1 MTATPV
7 HILHVFSS
15 FGIGGL
21 ETRMAGILNHL
32 GQAYRHSLIALDGN
46 MASRER
52 LSGNLAIEVVSDC
65 RSNPNPLKQI
75 VIARNILNKLRPDLL
90 ATYNWG
96 AVDWAMANRLRPVC
110 RHIHM
115 EGGFGIEEAEHQL
128 RRRVLYRRI
137 ALSRTRQVVVPS
149 YQLRDIALN
158 TWKLA
163 PDRVRHIPN
172 GVDCE
177 RFRPSA
183 DTGSSTGGPRGERP
197 IVIGTVAALRP
208 EKNLALLIRTVAAA
222 SKHHDVRL
230 MIVGD
235 GPELGKL
242 TALADRLRVSD
253 ITTFAGQTE
262 AVEDFLATFDIF
274 ALSSHT
280 EQMPSSVLQAMAA
293 AKPVAAWKVGDLE
306 HILAPANRSLL
317 PASGDQQG
325 FTEVVERLLSDAEL
339 RRRLGVE
346 NRAFVEINFPLE
358 TMLAAFEE
366 VFRDALRAQG

>member
-1 MTATPV
+1 
-7 HILHVFSS
+7 
-15 FGIGGL
+15 
-21 ETRMAGILNHL
+21 MAGILNHL
-32 GQAYRHSLIALDGN
+32 GQAYRHTLIALDGN
-46 MASRER
+46 VASGDR
-52 LSGNLAIEVVSDC
+52 LSKDLRIEILSNC
-65 RSNPNPLKQI
+65 RSSRNPLKQI
-75 VIARNILNKLRPDLL
+75 AIARRMLIKLRPDLL

-96 AVDWAMANRLRPVC
+96 AVDWAMANRLWPIC
-110 RHIHM
+110 PHIHM
-115 EGGFGIEEAEHQL
+115 EGGFGIEEAESQL
-128 RRRVLYRRI
+128 MRRVLYRRI
-137 ALSRTRQVVVPS
+137 ALSKTRRVVVPS
-149 YQLRDIALN
+149 HQLHEIALK
-158 TWKLA
+158 TWKLD
-163 PDRVRHIPN
+163 PDQVRHIPN

-183 DTGSSTGGPRGERP
+183 DAGSSTGGAQGERP

-208 EKNLALLIRTVAAA
+208 EKNLALLIRAVAAA
-222 SKHHDVRL
+222 SKHHDVSL

-253 ITTFAGQTE
+253 ITTFLGQTE
-262 AVEDFLATFDIF
+262 TVDEFLASFDIF

-306 HILAPANRSLL
+306 QILAPANRSLL

-325 FTEVVERLLSDAEL
+325 FTEVMERLLSDAEL

-346 NRAFVEINFPLE
+346 NRTFVEINFPLE

>member
-1 MTATPV
+1 MTATPG

-32 GQAYRHSLIALDGN
+32 GQAYRHTLIALDGN
-46 MASRER
+46 MASRGR
-52 LSGNLAIEVVSDC
+52 LSGNLGIEVLSDC
-65 RSNPNPLKQI
+65 RSSRNPLKQI
-75 VIARNILNKLRPDLL
+75 ATARSVLNRLRPDLL

-96 AVDWAMANRLRPVC
+96 AVDWAMANRLWPVC

-128 RRRVLYRRI
+128 RRRILYRRI

-149 YQLRDIALN
+149 HHLRDIALK

-183 DTGSSTGGPRGERP
+183 DAGSSTGGSRGARP

-208 EKNLALLIRTVAAA
+208 EKNLALLIRAVAAA

-230 MIVGD
+230 VIVGD

-242 TALADRLRVSD
+242 TALADGLRVSG
-253 ITTFAGQTE
+253 ITTFAGQIET
-262 AVEDFLATFDIF
+262 VEDFLATFDIF
-274 ALSSHT
+274 ALSSLT

-293 AKPVAAWKVGDLE
+293 AKPVAALNVGDLE
-306 HILAPANRSLL
+306 RILAPANRSLL

-325 FTEVVERLLSDAEL
+325 FIEVLDHLLSDAEL

-346 NRAFVEINFPLE
+346 NRAFVEINFPLKN
-358 TMLAAFEE
+358 MLAAYEE
-366 VFRDALRAQG
+366 VFRDALRAPG